1 MVLPFV
7 QLLQLEMLVWGLTTA
22 HYSSWGTAGLS
33 SCPRWGTAG
42 LFAGNPKP
50 MPYKSP
56 ACCQQS
62 LQNEFFGSGAA
73 MEVPSLY

>member
-22 HYSSWGTAGLS
+22 HYPSWGTAGLS
-33 SCPRWGTAG
+33 ACPRWGTAG

-62 LQNEFFGSGAA
+62 LQNAFFGSGAA